1 MDRKDTKTSL
11 FDDSCD
17 DAEVNGLVPTQ
28 LITYIEDVRSDT
40 TFIPV
45 FKLLDLVK
53 LYSDWLCQLGISA
66 DAVCRP
72 HSYRLNSVFFL
83 TLLIFKL
90 RNKIG
95 TLF

>member
-1 MDRKDTKTSL
+1 MIVVI
-11 FDDSCD
+11 F
-17 DAEVNGLVPTQ
+17 AEINGLVPTQ

-40 TFIPV
+40 TLIPV

-53 LYSDWLCQLGISA
+53 LYSDRLSQLGIPA

-72 HSYRLNSVFFL
+72 HSTRLNIVFFL
-83 TLLIFKL
+83 TLLIYEL
-90 RNKIG
+90 RNKVG